1 VPAAHLAAA
10 AASHC
15 VPHPCRFAVCRLFA
29 GEALYAHRKPEI
41 AMPDAFIYDH
51 VRTPRGRGKADG
63 ALHEVT
69 TLNLATQALAAI
81 KHRNHLDPG
90 LVDDVVLGCVDPVGE
105 AGGDIARVAAICA
118 DYGNSVPGVQINR
131 FCASG
136 LDAVNFAA
144 AEVMAGQHD
153 MAIGGGVES
162 MSRVGIGASGGA
174 WPVDPAIALKSYFLP
189 QGISADLIA
198 TKYGFSRDDVDAY
211 AVESQARAATAWAD
225 GRFARSVIAVKD
237 VNGLTILAKDEHM
250 RPGTSMQSLAQLQ
263 PSFSPIG
270 EMGGFDAV
278 AVQAHPEIETV
289 NHVHHAG
296 NSSGIV
302 DGAAVVLI
310 GNEEAGRRAG
320 LKPRA
325 RIKAFANIGT
335 EPAIMLTG
343 PVDVTAKVLRKAKM
357 TLADIDL
364 FEVNEAFASVVLRYL
379 QAFDLDAGKV
389 NVNGGAIALG
399 HPLGATGAMILG
411 TALDEIERR
420 NVNTALV
427 TLCIGAGMGT
437 ATIIERV

>member
-1 VPAAHLAAA
+1 
-10 AASHC
+10 
-15 VPHPCRFAVCRLFA
+15 
-29 GEALYAHRKPEI
+29 
-41 AMPDAFIYDH
+41 MPDAFIYDA

-69 TLNLATQALAAI
+69 ALNLAAQALTAI
-81 KHRNHLDPG
+81 KDRNTLDPK

-105 AGGDIARVAAICA
+105 AGGDIARASALVAGFG
-118 DYGNSVPGVQINR
+118 DGVPGVQINR

-144 AEVMAGQHD
+144 AEIMAGQHE
-153 MAIGGGVES
+153 MTIGGGVES

-174 WPVDPAIALKSYFLP
+174 WPMDPSIAVATYFLP

-198 TKYGFSRDDVDAY
+198 TKHGFSRDDVDAY
-211 AVESQARAATAWAD
+211 AVESQQRAATSWEE
-225 GRFARSVIAVKD
+225 GRFKNSVIPVKD

-250 RPGTSMQSLAQLQ
+250 RPNTTMQTLASLQ
-263 PSFSPIG
+263 PSFVQMG
-270 EMGGFDAV
+270 EMAGFDAV
-278 AVQAHPEIETV
+278 AVQKHPEIEAI
-289 NHVHHAG
+289 NHVHHPG

-302 DGAAVVLI
+302 DGAAAVLI
-310 GNEEAGRRAG
+310 GSKQAGKAAG

-325 RIKAFANIGT
+325 RIKAFANVGS

-343 PVDVTAKVLRKAKM
+343 PIAVTQKVLKKAGMK
-357 TLADIDL
+357 LKDIDL
-364 FEVNEAFASVVLRYL
+364 IEINEAFASVVLRYM
-379 QAFDLDAGKV
+379 QAFDIDAANV
-389 NVNGGAIALG
+389 NVNGGAIAMG

-411 TALDEIERR
+411 TVLDELERSGKA
-420 NVNTALV
+420 TALI

>member
-1 VPAAHLAAA
+1 
-10 AASHC
+10 
-15 VPHPCRFAVCRLFA
+15 
-29 GEALYAHRKPEI
+29 
-41 AMPDAFIYDH
+41 MPDAFIYDH
-51 VRTPRGRGKADG
+51 VRTPRGRGKVDG
-63 ALHEVT
+63 SLHEVT
-69 TLNLATQALAAI
+69 ALNLASQALGAI
-81 KHRNHLDPG
+81 KDRNDLDPA
-90 LVDDVVLGCVDPVGE
+90 LVDDVVLGVVDPVGE
-105 AGGDIARVAAICA
+105 AGGDIARAAALVAG
-118 DYGNSVPGVQINR
+118 YGDSVAGVQINR

-144 AEVMAGQHD
+144 AQIMSGQQG

-174 WPVDPAIALKSYFLP
+174 WAVDPTIAVAHYFMP

-211 AVESQARAATAWAD
+211 AVESQKRAAAAWQD
-225 GRFARSVIAVKD
+225 GRFNRSVMAVKD
-237 VNGLTILAKDEHM
+237 VNGLTILDKDEHM
-250 RPGTSMQSLAQLQ
+250 RPDTSMQSLAALK
-263 PSFSPIG
+263 PSFVQMG

-278 AVQAHPEIETV
+278 AAQKHPEIESI

-302 DGAAVVLI
+302 DGAAAVLL
-310 GNEEAGRRAG
+310 GNGKVGKKAD

-325 RIKAFANIGT
+325 RIRAFANIGS

-343 PVDVTAKVLRKAKM
+343 PVDVTKKVLKRAGM

-364 FEVNEAFASVVLRYL
+364 FELNEAFASVVLRYM
-379 QAFDLDAGKV
+379 QAFQIDPNKI
-389 NVNGGAIALG
+389 NVNGGAIAMG

-411 TALDEIERR
+411 TVLDELERR
-420 NVNTALV
+420 GLSTALV

>member
-1 VPAAHLAAA
+1 
-10 AASHC
+10 
-15 VPHPCRFAVCRLFA
+15 
-29 GEALYAHRKPEI
+29 
-41 AMPDAFIYDH
+41 MTDAFIYDH

-63 ALHEVT
+63 SLHEVT
-69 TLNLATQALAAI
+69 ALNLATQVLAAI
-81 KHRNHLDPG
+81 KDRNKLDPK

-118 DYGNSVPGVQINR
+118 DYGNEVPGVQINR

-144 AEVMAGQHD
+144 AEIMSGQHD
-153 MAIGGGVES
+153 MTIGGGVES

-174 WPVDPAIALKSYFLP
+174 WPVDPMIALKSYFLP

-211 AVESQARAATAWAD
+211 AVESQKRAADAWSE
-225 GRFARSVIAVKD
+225 GRFKNSVMPVKD
-237 VNGLTILAKDEHM
+237 VNGITLLAKDEHM
-250 RPGTSMQSLAQLQ
+250 RPTTTMQSLASLQ
-263 PSFSPIG
+263 PSFVQMG
-270 EMGGFDAV
+270 ELAGFDAV
-278 AVQAHPEIETV
+278 AVQAHPEIEAIT
-289 NHVHHAG
+289 HVHHAG

-302 DGAAVVLI
+302 DGAAAVLI
-310 GNEEAGRRAG
+310 GSKEAGKSAG

-343 PVDVTAKVLRKAKM
+343 PIDVTQKVLKKSGM
-357 TLADIDL
+357 KLSDIEL

-379 QAFDLDAGKV
+379 QAFDLDHAKV

-411 TALDEIERR
+411 TALDEMERR
-420 NVNTALV
+420 DVETALV
-427 TLCIGAGMGT
+427 TLCIGVGMGT